1 MGKLSIAEESLENSL
16 NSLELILVIYFG
28 ALIVM
33 EEQLSVGML
42 IAFLAYR
49 SQFTSSIFSL
59 IDKLIT
65 FKLIGLHLD
74 RLSDITFEETE
85 NDNGSVILPHSV
97 QGHIKVSNLW
107 FRYSDNT
114 DWIPTSHLDSDN
126 EKTIN
131 VNINQLKITKVVIA
145 HRKETIRSANRIINI
160 TPDSMT

>member
-1 MGKLSIAEESLENSL
+1 M
-16 NSLELILVIYFG
+16 
-28 ALIVM
+28 
-33 EEQLSVGML
+33 
-42 IAFLAYR
+42 
-49 SQFTSSIFSL
+49 
-59 IDKLIT
+59 
-65 FKLIGLHLD
+65 
-74 RLSDITFEETE
+74 SDITFEETE